1 MFTKGHTQKPQS
13 GNIPK
18 IYPLQNG
25 YINCITFIQN
35 ENKTTATYNI
45 TNLTIFGKKSRHK

>member
-18 IYPLQNG
+18 ISPLQNG

-35 ENKTTATYNI
+35 ENKTTAIYNI
-45 TNLTIFGKKSRHK
+45 TNLTIFGKKI